1 MKPSDVFVFN
11 ESIPWEHPAEGIR
24 RKILGFDASLMM
36 VFVEFQKGAV
46 GALHAHVHSQV
57 TYIESGTFSVQI
69 GAEKKTLRSGDCYFI
84 PSNVLH
90 GAVAL
95 EKGTL
100 VDVFAPARED
110 FVPQSAD
117 HTVTHKETT

>member
-11 ESIPWEHPAEGIR
+11 QALPWDHPAEGIR

-46 GALHAHVHSQV
+46 GAIHAHAHSQV
-57 TYIESGTFSVQI
+57 TYVDSGTFSVQI
-69 GAEKKTLRSGDCYFI
+69 GSEKKTLHSGDCYFI
-84 PSNVLH
+84 PSNVVH

-117 HTVTHKETT
+117 HAAAQKEST